1 MGKRFR
7 GFSPDEKKGAR
18 MGREARCAC
27 RWNGRDGEVT
37 ILLEASVLIVR
48 GDFSAR
54 VPTDGLRAEA
64 RAETLDVTI
73 ANEPVTFALGAER
86 AKRWAA
92 AIAAP
97 QPTLASKLGIAETTR
112 LHVIGRSDDAELSA
126 ALAVSKAPNAKR
138 GSEDLCIIR
147 TDDPTALNAWAK
159 TEASRTNR
167 SPVWIV
173 YTKGRGAPLGERAA
187 RTIMRDHGFV
197 DTKVAGVS
205 ERLTARRFVT
215 NTSRKAL

>member
-1 MGKRFR
+1 
-7 GFSPDEKKGAR
+7 

-27 RWNGRDGEVT
+27 SWNGRDGEVT
-37 ILLEASVLIVR
+37 ILLETSALIVR

-54 VPTDGLRAEA
+54 VPTEGLHVEA
-64 RAETLDVTI
+64 RGNTLAVTI
-73 ANEPVTFALGAER
+73 ADAPVAFTLGAAR

-92 AIAAP
+92 AIVAP

-112 LHVIGRSDDAELSA
+112 LHVVGTPDDDALSA
-126 ALAVSKAPNAKR
+126 ALAVSKAPAAKR

-147 TDDPTALNAWAK
+147 TDDPITLNAWAQS
-159 TEASRTNR
+159 EASRTTR

-187 RTIMRDHGFV
+187 RAIMRGHGFV

-205 ERLTARRFVT
+205 ERLTALRFVT
-215 NTSRKAL
+215 NASRKAL